1 MVTDQAVPSEATA
14 RIGGVSQS
22 VRNAANQRRIAVSAS
37 IAVCG

>member
-22 VRNAANQRRIAVSAS
+22 DRSPASARRIAVSAS
-37 IAVCG
+37 IAARG